1 MADLKISQL
10 TAASTPITGAE
21 LVPIVQSGVTKKVAA
36 FALNAG
42 PSFSAYMLN
51 GSANQGI
58 SSATFTKIK
67 IDTEVFDT
75 AACYDPATY
84 RFTPNVAGYYQISGG
99 MSYSGSTAAT
109 RGMLILYKNG
119 SGDKRFGDMVASG
132 NGMAGSTLVYMN
144 GTTDYVEL
152 YAFVSAT
159 TAVVDYGPT
168 VTWFTG
174 AFVRGA

>member
-1 MADLKISQL
+1 MLK
-10 TAASTPITGAE
+10 T
-21 LVPIVQSGVTKKVAA
+21 VQKID
-36 FALNAG
+36 G
-42 PSFSAYMLN
+42 PAFSAYMLN
-51 GSANQGI
+51 GSANQSI

-75 AACYDPATY
+75 ASCYDPATY

-109 RGMLILYKNG
+109 RGMAIVYKNG
-119 SGDKRFGDMVASG
+119 SGDKRLGDMVASG
-132 NGMAGSTLVYMN
+132 NGMAGSVLVYMN

-152 YAFVSAT
+152 YAFVSAA